1 MFSAYLVCLMTL
13 SFFFFFFFFFL
24 SFFSTLGVWNIILTL
39 IFGQIG
45 LGK

>member
-1 MFSAYLVCLMTL
+1 MFSAYLVCFMTL
-13 SFFFFFFFFFL
+13 SFFFFFFFF